1 LLLVISSYKF
11 STFTLYISI
20 MNYTIRKIEPKDNLK
35 IASVIRNVFEELDAP
50 KVGTAYAD
58 PHLNSLSEVY
68 QAENEIYFV
77 VVETSRDLSNQEDE
91 IILGGCGVGNLID
104 AEFKICELQK
114 MYLLKEA
121 RGKGIA
127 QELMQKCLE
136 FAKQAGYDKC
146 YLETLPFM
154 KAAQKLYVKSGFTYI
169 DAPKGSTGH
178 NACDVFMIKDL

>member
-1 LLLVISSYKF
+1 
-11 STFTLYISI
+11 

-35 IASVIRNVFEELDAP
+35 IATVIRTIFEELDAP

-58 PHLNSLSEVY
+58 PHLDTLSEVY

-77 VVETSRDLSNQEDE
+77 VEEAG
-91 IILGGCGVGNLID
+91 IILGGCGIGRLID

-114 MYLLKEA
+114 MYLAKEA

-127 QELMQKCLE
+127 QELMQNCLE

-146 YLETLPFM
+146 YIETLPFM
-154 KAAQKLYVKSGFTYI
+154 KDAQKLYVKSGFTYI
-169 DAPKGSTGH
+169 DGPMGSTGH

>member
-1 LLLVISSYKF
+1 
-11 STFTLYISI
+11 

-35 IASVIRNVFEELDAP
+35 IASVIRNIFEELDAP

-58 PHLNSLSEVY
+58 PHLNTLFEVY
-68 QAENEIYFV
+68 QAENEIYFI
-77 VVETSRDLSNQEDE
+77 VEEDGV
-91 IILGGCGVGNLID
+91 ILGGCGIGNLMD

-114 MYLLKEA
+114 MYLAKEA

-136 FAKQAGYDKC
+136 FAKEVGYNKC
-146 YLETLPFM
+146 YIETLPFM
-154 KAAQKLYVKSGFTYI
+154 KDAQKLYVKSGFTYI
-169 DAPKGSTGH
+169 DGPMGSTGH

>member
-1 LLLVISSYKF
+1 
-11 STFTLYISI
+11 

-35 IASVIRNVFEELDAP
+35 IASVIRYIFEELDAP

-58 PHLNSLSEVY
+58 PHLNTLYEVY

-77 VVETSRDLSNQEDE
+77 VEEDG
-91 IILGGCGVGNLID
+91 IILGGCGIGNLMD

-114 MYLLKEA
+114 MYLAKEA

-136 FAKQAGYDKC
+136 FAKQSGYNKC
-146 YLETLPFM
+146 YIETLPFM
-154 KAAQKLYVKSGFTYI
+154 KDAQKLYVKSGFTYI
-169 DAPKGSTGH
+169 DGPMGSTGH

>member
-1 LLLVISSYKF
+1 
-11 STFTLYISI
+11 

-35 IASVIRNVFEELDAP
+35 IASVIRNIFEELDAP

-58 PHLNSLSEVY
+58 PHLNTLYEVY

-77 VVETSRDLSNQEDE
+77 VEEDG
-91 IILGGCGVGNLID
+91 IILGGCGIGNLID

-114 MYLLKEA
+114 MYLAKEA

-127 QELMQKCLE
+127 KELMQKCLA
-136 FAKQAGYDKC
+136 FAKQVGYDKC
-146 YLETLPFM
+146 YIETLPFM
-154 KAAQKLYVKSGFTYI
+154 KDAQKLYVKSGFAYI
-169 DAPKGSTGH
+169 DAPLGSTGH

>member
-1 LLLVISSYKF
+1 
-11 STFTLYISI
+11 

-35 IASVIRNVFEELDAP
+35 IASVIRNIFEELDAP

-58 PHLNSLSEVY
+58 PHLNTLSEVY
-68 QAENEIYFV
+68 EAENEIYFV
-77 VVETSRDLSNQEDE
+77 VEEDE
-91 IILGGCGVGNLID
+91 VILGGCGIGNLID

-114 MYLLKEA
+114 MYLAKEA

-127 QELMQKCLE
+127 NELMQKCLE

-146 YLETLPFM
+146 YIETLPFM
-154 KAAQKLYVKSGFTYI
+154 KDAQKLYVKSGFTYI
-169 DAPKGSTGH
+169 DAPMGSTGH

>member
-1 LLLVISSYKF
+1 
-11 STFTLYISI
+11 

-35 IASVIRNVFEELDAP
+35 IASVIRNIFEELDAP

-58 PHLNSLSEVY
+58 PHLNTLFEVY
-68 QAENEIYFV
+68 HADNEIYFV
-77 VVETSRDLSNQEDE
+77 VEEDG
-91 IILGGCGVGNLID
+91 IILGGCGIGNLMD

-114 MYLLKEA
+114 MYLAKEA

-136 FAKQAGYDKC
+136 FAKEVGYDKC
-146 YLETLPFM
+146 YIETLPFM
-154 KAAQKLYVKSGFTYI
+154 KDAQKLYVKSGFTYI
-169 DAPKGSTGH
+169 DGPMGSTGH

>member
-1 LLLVISSYKF
+1 
-11 STFTLYISI
+11 

-35 IASVIRNVFEELDAP
+35 IASVIRNIFEELDAP

-58 PHLNSLSEVY
+58 PHLNTLFEVY
-68 QAENEIYFV
+68 QAENEIYFI
-77 VVETSRDLSNQEDE
+77 VEEDG
-91 IILGGCGVGNLID
+91 IILGGCGIGNLMD

-114 MYLLKEA
+114 MYLAKEV

-136 FAKQAGYDKC
+136 FAKQVGYDKC
-146 YLETLPFM
+146 YIETLPFM
-154 KAAQKLYVKSGFTYI
+154 KDAQKLYVKSGFTYI
-169 DAPKGSTGH
+169 DGPMGSTGH

>member
-1 LLLVISSYKF
+1 
-11 STFTLYISI
+11 
-20 MNYTIRKIEPKDNLK
+20 MNHTIRKIEPKDNLK
-35 IASVIRNVFEELDAP
+35 IASVIRNIFEELDAP

-58 PHLNSLSEVY
+58 PHLNTLFEVY

-77 VVETSRDLSNQEDE
+77 VEEDG
-91 IILGGCGVGNLID
+91 IILGGCGIGNLMD

-114 MYLLKEA
+114 MYLAKEA

-136 FAKQAGYDKC
+136 FAKEVGYDKC
-146 YLETLPFM
+146 YIETLPFM
-154 KAAQKLYVKSGFTYI
+154 KDAQKLYVKSGFTYI
-169 DAPKGSTGH
+169 DAPMGSTGH